1 MCRRYR
7 RDSVQAKSVKPL
19 YEIAFPN
26 CAKYRRTPQ
35 VFRLN
40 DSFAVCPSTLHKCAL
55 FLCMTILTTRV
66 QAVHLVCFL
75 LSLAYEAAAF
85 LCLLTLFFFVACLLF
100 KMSPPPRLG
109 IFRYT
114 PTLEIWTRSTEE
126 TAVTSE
132 LFEKT
137 TRSTAENIAHVYV
150 CIPFITTSPSREIS

>member
-7 RDSVQAKSVKPL
+7 RDSVQAKLVKPL

-55 FLCMTILTTRV
+55 FLCMTIFTTRV

-100 KMSPPPRLG
+100 KMSPPAARNIPIYPYSRNLD
-109 IFRYT
+109 
-114 PTLEIWTRSTEE
+114 EIDGGNSCDVR
-126 TAVTSE
+126 A
-132 LFEKT
+132 L
-137 TRSTAENIAHVYV
+137 
-150 CIPFITTSPSREIS
+150 RESYEIDGS